1 MNMVE
6 NKKYITFD
14 KLILKVVLEEIND
27 RGRLTTFSAIV
38 NEALAE
44 KFRTKL
50 KELESK
56 ELELK
61 GRK

>member
-1 MNMVE
+1 MVE